1 MDRFEL
7 SYRQKK
13 KISIDSPGFEI
24 IFTQNNLKICVEN
37 CSKWRLH
44 LELEIPRYDFCVI
57 VSYTLNF
64 K

>member
-7 SYRQKK
+7 SYRQK

-37 CSKWRLH
+37 
-44 LELEIPRYDFCVI
+44 
-57 VSYTLNF
+57 
-64 K
+64 